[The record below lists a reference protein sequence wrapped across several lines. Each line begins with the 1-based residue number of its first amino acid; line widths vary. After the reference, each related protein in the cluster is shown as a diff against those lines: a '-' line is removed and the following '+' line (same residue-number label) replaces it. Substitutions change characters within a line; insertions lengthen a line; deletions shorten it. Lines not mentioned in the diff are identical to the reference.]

1 MWDQCSLSLNQ
12 PINITPEIIL
22 AETDL
27 ASLAS
32 HIHVASMRE
41 CFDFMIVDWASV
53 SPLMPSEV
61 NSLWDTIQA
70 VNTDLH
76 KTLNE
81 QVAVAAA
88 TKKQPRR
95 RDAKL
100 DGRGNEMGTI
110 DKVDVELQ
118 GRGKWTKIRLE
129 CGVMMDEANW
139 MDELKK
145 PSRKPQK
152 NLD

>member
-1 MWDQCSLSLNQ
+1 
-12 PINITPEIIL
+12 
-22 AETDL
+22 
-27 ASLAS
+27 
-32 HIHVASMRE
+32 
-41 CFDFMIVDWASV
+41 MIVNWASV

-76 KTLNE
+76 KTLDE
-81 QVAVAAA
+81 QVAVAAAAAAA

-95 RDAKL
+95 CDAKL

-110 DKVDVELQ
+110 DKVDVESQ
-118 GRGKWTKIRLE
+118 GRGKRTKTRLE
-129 CGVMMDEANW
+129 RGVMMDEANW

-152 NLD
+152 NPD

>member
-1 MWDQCSLSLNQ
+1 
-12 PINITPEIIL
+12 
-22 AETDL
+22 
-27 ASLAS
+27 
-32 HIHVASMRE
+32 
-41 CFDFMIVDWASV
+41 MIVDWASV
-53 SPLMPSEV
+53 SPLTPSEV

-76 KTLNE
+76 KTLDE
-81 QVAVAAA
+81 QVAAAAA
-88 TKKQPRR
+88 TKKQPWRH
-95 RDAKL
+95 DAKL

>member
-1 MWDQCSLSLNQ
+1 
-12 PINITPEIIL
+12 
-22 AETDL
+22 
-27 ASLAS
+27 
-32 HIHVASMRE
+32 
-41 CFDFMIVDWASV
+41 MIVDWASV
-53 SPLMPSEV
+53 SPLTPSEV

-76 KTLNE
+76 KTLDE
-81 QVAVAAA
+81 QVAVAAAAAAA

-95 RDAKL
+95 CDAKL

-110 DKVDVELQ
+110 DKVDVESQ
-118 GRGKWTKIRLE
+118 GRGKQTKTQSE
-129 CGVMMDEANW
+129 HGVMMDEANW

-152 NLD
+152 NPD